1 MARKKAKKQTKK
13 GNELWLQEARERME
27 RKGTVGAFTAY
38 CKRKGYKGVTQAC
51 INEAK
56 REAKKT
62 GNTTLLRRAIFAE
75 NVKKIAKKR
84 KGKRK

>member
-1 MARKKAKKQTKK
+1 MAKKVKRNKK
-13 GNELWLQEARERME
+13 WLQKARARME

-38 CKRKGYKGVTQAC
+38 CKRKGYSGVTQAC

-62 GNTTLLRRAIFAE
+62 GNTTLLKRAIFAQ
-75 NVKKIAKKR
+75 NVKKIARKR
-84 KGKRK
+84 KNKK

>member
-1 MARKKAKKQTKK
+1 MARKKKKATKK
-13 GNELWLQEARERME
+13 GGELWLQEAKERME

-56 REAKKT
+56 EEARKT

-84 KGKRK
+84 KKKK